1 VALASCWGASSL
13 AAQAGTEVKDS
24 RAWSLQGLRSGYCVR
39 FLIDPKQGSSQLEDG
54 FRLLR
59 ADQDANLHPALR
71 QTIQHQP
78 EFAGW
83 APSSLCF
90 YFPEAVQVGERRVV
104 EKDQRK
110 ALMIGIWILAAR
122 EQSAGTRRD
131 LALDLYGNR
140 GSLIRAAERS
150 GIRLREAQTSTVADR
165 ADTTADIYS
174 VKLQKALL
182 TWRGR
187 PAGDSTRVEQ
197 PIQESWSVSGL
208 RDQMW
213 DARLTTTPSWSR
225 PLAGSLTVEGKGD
238 LAKALKASPIRFVGP
253 LYLGGK
259 GELHFSR

>member
-1 VALASCWGASSL
+1 VALAGCVGASSL
-13 AAQAGTEVKDS
+13 AAQAESEVKDS
-24 RAWSLQGLRSGYCVR
+24 RTWSLQGLRTGYCVR
-39 FLIDPKQGSSQLEDG
+39 FLIEPKMGSRELEDG

-59 ADQDANLHPALR
+59 ADQDTNLHPALR
-71 QTIQHQP
+71 QTIQQQP

-90 YFPEAVQVGERRVV
+90 FFAEAVQVGERRVV

-110 ALMIGIWILAAR
+110 TLMIGIWTLAAR
-122 EQSAGTRRD
+122 EQSAATRRD

-140 GSLIRAAERS
+140 GSLIRAAEQS
-150 GIRLREAQTSTVADR
+150 GVRLREAQTSVADR
-165 ADTTADIYS
+165 ADTTTDIYS

-197 PIQESWSVSGL
+197 PLQESWSVSGL
-208 RDQMW
+208 RDRMW
-213 DARLTTTPSWSR
+213 NARLTTRPSWSR
-225 PLAGSLTVEGKGD
+225 LLVGSLTVEGKGD

-253 LYLGGK
+253 LYLGGQ

>member
-1 VALASCWGASSL
+1 VALAGCWAASAL
-13 AAQAGTEVKDS
+13 AAQAGTQVKDS
-24 RAWSLQGLRSGYCVR
+24 RAWSLQGLRTGYCVR
-39 FLIDPKQGSSQLEDG
+39 FLIDPKIGSSKLEDG

-59 ADQDANLHPALR
+59 ADQDAHLHPALR

-90 YFPEAVQVGERRVV
+90 YFTEAVQVGERRVA
-104 EKDQRK
+104 EKDRRK
-110 ALMIGIWILAAR
+110 SLMIGIWTLAAR
-122 EQSAGTRRD
+122 DQSASARRD
-131 LALDLYGNR
+131 FALDLYGNR
-140 GSLIRAAERS
+140 GSLIRAAEQS
-150 GIRLREAQTSTVADR
+150 GVRLREAETSVADR
-165 ADTTADIYS
+165 ADTTTDTYS

-197 PIQESWSVSGL
+197 PLQESWWVSGL
-208 RDQMW
+208 RGRMW
-213 DARLTTTPSWSR
+213 NARLTTTPSWRRS
-225 PLAGSLTVEGKGD
+225 LVGSLTVEGKGD